1 MKIDPQ
7 VFVPTEI
14 RPGVVLPVYTCPSG
28 VLGVVRDNG
37 SRHLVAIQ
45 RVPVG
50 ATLLRIDGILTQK
63 ATRYS
68 VQVGED
74 SHIDMA
80 AGGDEALVL
89 SRYYWRFTNHS
100 CEPNTQIQSRDV
112 IAAREI
118 KPWEAVTFNYN
129 TTEYDMAEPFAC
141 HCGAASCIGMVRGAR
156 HLTAEQLEMLRPS
169 LAPYLLRLLASSTN
183 RGSS

>member
-1 MKIDPQ
+1 MKMDPQ

-28 VLGVVRDNG
+28 ILGVIQSNT
-37 SRHLVAIQ
+37 SLHLVAIQ
-45 RVPVG
+45 RVPLG
-50 ATLLRIDGILTQK
+50 ATLLRIDGVLTRK

-68 VQVGED
+68 VQIGEE

-80 AGGDEALVL
+80 AGGDDGLVL
-89 SRYYWRFTNHS
+89 SKYYWRFTNHS
-100 CEPNTQIQSRDV
+100 CEPNTRIQSRDV

-118 KPWEAVTFNYN
+118 APWEDVTFNYN

-141 HCGAASCIGMVRGAR
+141 HCGSASCIGMVRGAK
-156 HLTAEQLEMLRPS
+156 HLTAEQLEVLRPS
-169 LAPYLLRLLASSTN
+169 LAPYLQRLLASPDKP
-183 RGSS
+183 GSA